1 MDYIPRQAPRALPFE
16 AADIVLRYSFEHPAL
31 PYEFEDTLEVWSV
44 GILQYHGEDGCPE
57 CPPGQ
62 SPCRFEDGTPI
73 GGMEFVKV
81 RGFTRDPGWEAAD
94 AHTGD
99 IEKIVSLCTDPAYA
113 MTPGLHWSPAFE
125 GRIECPVGD
134 LLIMDRVRIEPQ
146 WRGYGIGA
154 LAAAEAIRRLAP
166 GCCAV
171 ACEPAPTDGEFEDDE
186 PGYKAAQTKIAKV
199 WESVGFTEFS
209 NGIYLLDTALQHP
222 IDCRTSWQRHFG
234 RR

>member
-1 MDYIPRQAPRALPFE
+1 MARLRDRRPRRRRSHPPPR
-16 AADIVLRYSFEHPAL
+16 
-31 PYEFEDTLEVWSV
+31 
-44 GILQYHGEDGCPE
+44 
-57 CPPGQ
+57 
-62 SPCRFEDGTPI
+62 
-73 GGMEFVKV
+73 
-81 RGFTRDPGWEAAD
+81 
-94 AHTGD
+94 
-99 IEKIVSLCTDPAYA
+99 
-113 MTPGLHWSPAFE
+113 
-125 GRIECPVGD
+125 
-134 LLIMDRVRIEPQ
+134 
-146 WRGYGIGA
+146 
-154 LAAAEAIRRLAP
+154 P